1 MIKKSTIYFILI
13 LFSKFVLGQPSNFKI
28 DSTNNNL
35 DEVIV
40 TATKTERILSSLP
53 LNASIIK
60 KGEIEKI
67 NATRLSDV
75 INEELGLIT
84 VSDFG
89 GGEGIQMQ
97 GLDSEYTLILI
108 DNQPLIGRTA
118 GTLDLNRI
126 SVGNIKQIEI
136 VRGPS
141 SSLYGNNAFAGVVNI
156 ITEEPLKSL
165 NGTIKF

>member
-1 MIKKSTIYFILI
+1 MSTKIFFFIIPFLYPYYLFGQSTIL
-13 LFSKFVLGQPSNFKI
+13 VN
-28 DSTNNNL
+28 DSTKNKL
-35 DEVIV
+35 EEVII
-40 TATKTERILSSLP
+40 TGTKTDRVLSSLP

-60 KGEIEKI
+60 KEEIEKT
-67 NATRLSDV
+67 NATRLSDI

-89 GGEGIQMQ
+89 GAEGIQMQ

-108 DNQPLIGRTA
+108 DNQPLVGRLA

-126 SVGNIKQIEI
+126 SVGNVKQIEI

-141 SSLYGNNAFAGVVNI
+141 SSLYGNNAFAGVVN
-156 ITEEPLKSL
+156 LSL
-165 NGTIKF
+165 IHI